1 MARFCSQFGNRELE
15 TVSTDLEECSVALT
29 SGIVLCVDTVGLDA
43 EMTRDSVK
51 EYILQTVLAQ
61 SPSRG

>member
-15 TVSTDLEECSVALT
+15 TASTDPEEGSVALT
-29 SGIVLCVDTVGLDA
+29 SGVVLCADTMGLDA
-43 EMTRDSVK
+43 EMTRDNVQG
-51 EYILQTVLAQ
+51 YILQTVLAQ